1 MSTHP
6 AMDVHAT
13 AIAANLEV
21 LHLMLMDAAQRSA
34 EARELMQ
41 RGERNGAIGMA
52 LGLDVILDNAKALYI
67 AALALHGI
75 RPS

>member
-1 MSTHP
+1 MSTDT
-6 AMDVHAT
+6 AIDVNAT

-41 RGERNGAIGMA
+41 RSERNGAVGTD
-52 LGLDVILDNAKALYI
+52 LGLDVVLDNAKALYI
-67 AALALHGI
+67 AALALHGM